1 MPPPTVGSRSGRI
14 YYCIQSSTA
23 PPTFVFFVNDP
34 AIFTDNYKRYLERKI
49 RDSLNFDGTPI
60 KMVFRG
66 KALRDVGREA
76 RKGTMGSTRIIGGRV
91 DSGAGGERVGSDSV
105 AGGGLG
111 RPSKLGRKSS
121 SKKV

>member
-49 RDSLNFDGTPI
+49 RDSLNFEGTPI

-76 RKGTMGSTRIIGGRV
+76 RKGTMGNTRIVGGRV
-91 DSGAGGERVGSDSV
+91 DTGTGGGRVGSNSV

-111 RPSKLGRKSS
+111 VPYKVGGKSAG
-121 SKKV
+121 KKS